1 MLGGVSEDLLLVD
14 VVGGNIFVEVVVVL
28 LREGDVAAAAAH
40 GIISTHDLYL
50 L

>member
-28 LREGDVAAAAAH
+28 LREGDVAAAAH